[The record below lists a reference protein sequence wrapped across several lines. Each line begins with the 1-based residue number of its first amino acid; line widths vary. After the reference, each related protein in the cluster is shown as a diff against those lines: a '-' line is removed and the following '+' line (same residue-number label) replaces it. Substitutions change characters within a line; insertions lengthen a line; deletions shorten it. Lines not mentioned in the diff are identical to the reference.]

1 MQQIAIKIIEKSG
14 HNLYLAKDK
23 NNIKYQIEDKRSFKI
38 GNYYKIDLIIEN
50 RKLGMLGSK
59 TITTIKDIQELQ
71 IINNRLCFIDGS
83 IFKSS

>member
-14 HNLYLAKDK
+14 YNLYLAKDK
-23 NNIKYQIEDKRSFKI
+23 NNIKYHIEDKRSFKI

-59 TITTIKDIQELQ
+59 ERKLIKDIQDLQ
-71 IINNRLCFIDGS
+71 VINNRLCFMDGS